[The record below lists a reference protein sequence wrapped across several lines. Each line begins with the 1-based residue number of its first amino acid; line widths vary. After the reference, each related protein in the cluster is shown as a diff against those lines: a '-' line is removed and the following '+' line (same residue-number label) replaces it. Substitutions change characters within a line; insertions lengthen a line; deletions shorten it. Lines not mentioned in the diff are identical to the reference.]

1 MSAILP
7 FLTFFSSVAI
17 IIAGIRIISIKRGD
31 IVELKYIREFVS
43 LAETGSY
50 FETAERLFITTSSL
64 SRHIKA
70 LEEELGMPLFDRT
83 TRKVTLN
90 RHGRLFL
97 PYAKQFVKIDDECAM
112 AFDEEVM
119 YTKGAISI
127 GSIPMMKAYGI
138 SDILRQYRQNN
149 KNVIININE
158 ADSTPL
164 AEMLRKSEIDFAFLR
179 NRHISVDEF
188 DTIPISEDHLVAV
201 LPKSHPLANEKTI
214 TISQLEGEALLLISK
229 NSFMYRLCTDLCRS
243 AGFQAKVVFTSQR
256 AENLVELITQGTGIG
271 LLMSKPVAPILP
283 DNLTIVDIEPRVTTT
298 VFLAFLKDRKFNT
311 ACKRFL
317 DLVKAT
323 PFQGS

>member
-1 MSAILP
+1 M
-7 FLTFFSSVAI
+7 
-17 IIAGIRIISIKRGD
+17 
-31 IVELKYIREFVS
+31 ELKYIREFVS
-43 LAETGSY
+43 LAETSNY

-83 TRKVTLN
+83 TRKVVLN
-90 RHGRLFL
+90 RHGQLFL
-97 PYAKQFVKIDDECAM
+97 PYAKQFVKIDDDCTM
-112 AFDEEVM
+112 AFEEEAM
-119 YTKGAISI
+119 YSKGAIGI

-138 SDILRQYRQNN
+138 SDILRQYRQSN

-188 DTIPISEDHLVAV
+188 DTIPIAEDHLVAV
-201 LPKSHPLANEKTI
+201 LPKAHPLAKQKNI
-214 TISQLEGEALLLISK
+214 AISQLEDEALLLISK
-229 NSFMYRLCTDLCRS
+229 NSVMYKLCTDLCRA

-256 AENLVELITQGTGIG
+256 AENLIELISQGTGIA
-271 LLMSKPVAPILP
+271 LLMSKPIAPILP
-283 DNLTIVDIEPRVTTT
+283 EDLTRVDIEPRVTTT
-298 VFLAFLKDRKFNT
+298 IFLAYLKNRKFNT

-317 DLVKAT
+317 ELVKT
-323 PFQGS
+323 VPFHET

>member
-1 MSAILP
+1 M
-7 FLTFFSSVAI
+7 
-17 IIAGIRIISIKRGD
+17 
-31 IVELKYIREFVS
+31 ELKYIREFVS
-43 LAETGSY
+43 LAETSNY

-83 TRKVTLN
+83 TRKVVLN

-97 PYAKQFVKIDDECAM
+97 PYAKQFVKIDDDCTM
-112 AFDEEVM
+112 AFEEEDM
-119 YTKGAISI
+119 YSKGAIGI

-138 SDILRQYRQNN
+138 SDILLQYRQSN

-188 DTIPISEDHLVAV
+188 DTIPIAEDHLVAV
-201 LPKSHPLANEKTI
+201 LPKAHPLAKQKNI
-214 TISQLEGEALLLISK
+214 AISQLEGEALLLISK
-229 NSFMYRLCTDLCRS
+229 NSVMYKLCTDLCRG

-256 AENLVELITQGTGIG
+256 AENLIELISQGTGIA
-271 LLMSKPVAPILP
+271 LLMSKPIAPILP
-283 DNLTIVDIEPRVTTT
+283 EDLTRVDIEPRVTTT
-298 VFLAFLKDRKFNT
+298 IFLAYLKNRKFNT

-317 DLVKAT
+317 ELVKT
-323 PFQGS
+323 VPFHET

>member
-1 MSAILP
+1 M
-7 FLTFFSSVAI
+7 
-17 IIAGIRIISIKRGD
+17 
-31 IVELKYIREFVS
+31 ELKYIREFVS
-43 LAETGSY
+43 LAETGNY

-83 TRKVTLN
+83 TRKVVLN

-112 AFDEEVM
+112 AFEEEAM
-119 YTKGAISI
+119 YSKGAIGI

-164 AEMLRKSEIDFAFLR
+164 AEMLRKGEIDFAFLR
-179 NRHISVDEF
+179 NRHISVEEF

-201 LPKSHPLANEKTI
+201 LPKAHPLARQKTI
-214 TISQLEGEALLLISK
+214 TISQLEDEALLLISK
-229 NSFMYRLCTDLCRS
+229 NSFMYRLCTDLCRD
-243 AGFQAKVVFTSQR
+243 AGFQPKVVFTSQR
-256 AENLVELITQGTGIG
+256 AENLVELISQGTGIA

-283 DNLTIVDIEPRVTTT
+283 EDLTRVDIEPRVTTT
-298 VFLAFLKDRKFNT
+298 IFLAYLKDRKFNT

-317 DLVKAT
+317 ELVKT
-323 PFQGS
+323 LPFHET

>member
-1 MSAILP
+1 M
-7 FLTFFSSVAI
+7 
-17 IIAGIRIISIKRGD
+17 
-31 IVELKYIREFVS
+31 ELKYIREFVS
-43 LAETGSY
+43 LAETSNY

-83 TRKVTLN
+83 TRKVVLN

-97 PYAKQFVKIDDECAM
+97 PYAKQFVKIDDECTM
-112 AFDEEVM
+112 AFEEEVM
-119 YTKGAISI
+119 YSKGAIGI

-164 AEMLRKSEIDFAFLR
+164 AEMLRKGEIDFAFLR
-179 NRHISVDEF
+179 NRHISVEEF
-188 DTIPISEDHLVAV
+188 DTIPIAEDHLVAV
-201 LPKSHPLANEKTI
+201 LPKAHPLAKQKTI

-229 NSFMYRLCTDLCRS
+229 NSVMYKLCTDLCRA

-256 AENLVELITQGTGIG
+256 AENLIELISQGTGIA
-271 LLMSKPVAPILP
+271 LLMSKPIAPILP
-283 DNLTIVDIEPRVTTT
+283 EDLTRVDIEPRVTTT
-298 VFLAFLKDRKFNT
+298 IFLAYLKNRKFNT

-317 DLVKAT
+317 ELVKT
-323 PFQGS
+323 VPFRET

>member
-1 MSAILP
+1 M
-7 FLTFFSSVAI
+7 
-17 IIAGIRIISIKRGD
+17 
-31 IVELKYIREFVS
+31 ELKYIREFVS

-83 TRKVTLN
+83 TRKVELN

-119 YTKGAISI
+119 YSKGAIGI
-127 GSIPMMKAYGI
+127 GSIPMMKAYNI
-138 SDILRQYRQNN
+138 SRILQQYRQNN
-149 KNVIININE
+149 KNVIINIHE

-164 AEMLRKSEIDFAFLR
+164 AEILRKSEIDFAFLR
-179 NRHISVDEF
+179 NKHISVEEF
-188 DTIPISEDHLVAV
+188 ETIPISQDHLVAV
-201 LPKSHPLANEKTI
+201 LPKNHPLARQKKI
-214 TISQLEGEALLLISK
+214 TIDQLENESLLLISK
-229 NSFMYRLCTDLCRS
+229 NSYMYRLCTDLCRS
-243 AGFQAKVVFTSQR
+243 AGFQPKVVFTSQR
-256 AENLVELITQGTGIG
+256 AENLVELIGQGTGIA

-283 DNLTIVDIEPRVTTT
+283 DNLTLVDIEPRVTPT
-298 VFLAFLKDRKFNT
+298 VFLAYLKDRKFNT

-317 DLVKAT
+317 VLVKT
-323 PFQGS
+323 VPFEEG

>member
-1 MSAILP
+1 M
-7 FLTFFSSVAI
+7 
-17 IIAGIRIISIKRGD
+17 
-31 IVELKYIREFVS
+31 ELKYIREFVS
-43 LAETGSY
+43 LAETSNY

-83 TRKVTLN
+83 TRKVVLN

-97 PYAKQFVKIDDECAM
+97 PYAKQFVKIDDECTM
-112 AFDEEVM
+112 AFEEEAM
-119 YTKGAISI
+119 YSKGAIGI

-164 AEMLRKSEIDFAFLR
+164 AEMLRKGEIDFAFLR

-188 DTIPISEDHLVAV
+188 ETIPISEDHLVTV
-201 LPKSHPLANEKTI
+201 LPKAHPLARQKTI
-214 TISQLEGEALLLISK
+214 AISQLEGESLLLISK
-229 NSFMYRLCTDLCRS
+229 NSFMYKLCTDLCRN

-256 AENLVELITQGTGIG
+256 AENLVELIEQGTGIA

-283 DNLTIVDIEPRVTTT
+283 DSLTFVAVEPRVTTT
-298 VFLAFLKDRKFNT
+298 VFLAYQKDRKFNA
-311 ACKRFL
+311 ACKRFIE
-317 DLVKAT
+317 LVKT
-323 PFQGS
+323 IPFQSG

>member
-1 MSAILP
+1 M
-7 FLTFFSSVAI
+7 
-17 IIAGIRIISIKRGD
+17 
-31 IVELKYIREFVS
+31 ELKYIREFVS
-43 LAETGSY
+43 LAETSNY

-83 TRKVTLN
+83 TRKVVLN

-97 PYAKQFVKIDDECAM
+97 PYAKQFVKIDDDCTM
-112 AFDEEVM
+112 AFEEEAM
-119 YTKGAISI
+119 YSKGAIGI

-138 SDILRQYRQNN
+138 SDILRQYRQSN

-188 DTIPISEDHLVAV
+188 DTIPIAEDHLVAV
-201 LPKSHPLANEKTI
+201 LPKAHPLAKQKNI
-214 TISQLEGEALLLISK
+214 AISQLEDEALLLISK
-229 NSFMYRLCTDLCRS
+229 NSVMYKLCTDLCRA

-256 AENLVELITQGTGIG
+256 AENLIELISQGTGIA
-271 LLMSKPVAPILP
+271 LLMSKPIAPILP
-283 DNLTIVDIEPRVTTT
+283 EDLTRVDIEPRVTTT
-298 VFLAFLKDRKFNT
+298 IFLAYLKNRRFNT

-317 DLVKAT
+317 ELVKT
-323 PFQGS
+323 VPFHET

>member
-1 MSAILP
+1 M
-7 FLTFFSSVAI
+7 
-17 IIAGIRIISIKRGD
+17 
-31 IVELKYIREFVS
+31 ELKYIREFVS

-83 TRKVTLN
+83 TRKVVLN

-97 PYAKQFVKIDDECAM
+97 PYAKQFVKIDDECTM
-112 AFDEEVM
+112 AFEEEAM
-119 YTKGAISI
+119 YSKDAIGI

-164 AEMLRKSEIDFAFLR
+164 AEMLRKGEIDFAFLR
-179 NRHISVDEF
+179 NRHISVEEF
-188 DTIPISEDHLVAV
+188 ETIPISEDHLLAV
-201 LPKSHPLANEKTI
+201 LPKAHPLAKQKTI
-214 TISQLEGEALLLISK
+214 AVSQLEGESLLLISK
-229 NSFMYRLCTDLCRS
+229 NSFMYKLCTDLCRS
-243 AGFQAKVVFTSQR
+243 AGFQPKVVFTSQR
-256 AENLVELITQGTGIG
+256 AENLVELISQGTGIA
-271 LLMSKPVAPILP
+271 LLMSKPVDPILP
-283 DNLTIVDIEPRVTTT
+283 EDLTHVDIEPRVTTT
-298 VFLAFLKDRKFNT
+298 VFLAYVKERKFNT

-317 DLVKAT
+317 ELVRT
-323 PFQGS
+323 VPFHET

>member
-1 MSAILP
+1 M
-7 FLTFFSSVAI
+7 
-17 IIAGIRIISIKRGD
+17 
-31 IVELKYIREFVS
+31 ELKYIREFVS
-43 LAETGSY
+43 LAETSNY

-83 TRKVTLN
+83 TRKVVLN

-97 PYAKQFVKIDDECAM
+97 PYAKQFVKIDDECTM
-112 AFDEEVM
+112 AFEEEVM
-119 YTKGAISI
+119 YSKGAIGI

-138 SDILRQYRQNN
+138 SDILRQYRQSN

-188 DTIPISEDHLVAV
+188 DTIPIAEDHLVAV
-201 LPKSHPLANEKTI
+201 LPKAHPLAKQKTI
-214 TISQLEGEALLLISK
+214 AIDQLEGEALLLISK
-229 NSFMYRLCTDLCRS
+229 NSVMYKLCTDLCRA

-256 AENLVELITQGTGIG
+256 AENLIELISQGTGIA
-271 LLMSKPVAPILP
+271 LLMSKPIAPILP
-283 DNLTIVDIEPRVTTT
+283 EDLTRVDIEPRVTTT
-298 VFLAFLKDRKFNT
+298 IFLAYLKNRRFNT

-317 DLVKAT
+317 ELVKT
-323 PFQGS
+323 VPFHET

>member
-1 MSAILP
+1 M
-7 FLTFFSSVAI
+7 
-17 IIAGIRIISIKRGD
+17 
-31 IVELKYIREFVS
+31 ELKYIREFVS
-43 LAETGSY
+43 LAETSNY

-83 TRKVTLN
+83 TRKVVLN

-97 PYAKQFVKIDDECAM
+97 PYAKQFVKIDDDCTM
-112 AFDEEVM
+112 AFEEEAM
-119 YTKGAISI
+119 YSKGAIGI

-138 SDILRQYRQNN
+138 SDILRQYRQSN

-188 DTIPISEDHLVAV
+188 DTIPIAEDHLVAV
-201 LPKSHPLANEKTI
+201 LPKAHPLAKQKTI
-214 TISQLEGEALLLISK
+214 TIDQLENEALLLISK
-229 NSFMYRLCTDLCRS
+229 NSVMYKLCTDLCRA

-256 AENLVELITQGTGIG
+256 AENLIELISQGTGIA
-271 LLMSKPVAPILP
+271 LLMSKPIAPILP
-283 DNLTIVDIEPRVTTT
+283 EDLTRVDIEPRVTTT
-298 VFLAFLKDRKFNT
+298 IFLAYLKNRKFNT

-317 DLVKAT
+317 ELVKT
-323 PFQGS
+323 VPFHET

>member
-1 MSAILP
+1 M
-7 FLTFFSSVAI
+7 
-17 IIAGIRIISIKRGD
+17 
-31 IVELKYIREFVS
+31 ELKYIREFVS
-43 LAETGSY
+43 LAETSNY

-83 TRKVTLN
+83 TRKVVLN

-97 PYAKQFVKIDDECAM
+97 PYAKQFVKIDDDCTM
-112 AFDEEVM
+112 AFEEEAM
-119 YTKGAISI
+119 YSKGAIGI

-138 SDILRQYRQNN
+138 SDILRQYRQSN

-164 AEMLRKSEIDFAFLR
+164 ADMLRKGEIDFAFLR

-188 DTIPISEDHLVAV
+188 ETIPISEDHLVAV
-201 LPKSHPLANEKTI
+201 LPKAHPLARQKTI
-214 TISQLEGEALLLISK
+214 ASDQLEDEALLLISK
-229 NSFMYRLCTDLCRS
+229 NSVMYKLCTDLCRA

-256 AENLVELITQGTGIG
+256 AENLIELISQGTGIA
-271 LLMSKPVAPILP
+271 LLMSKPIAPILP
-283 DNLTIVDIEPRVTTT
+283 EDLTRVDIEPRVTTT
-298 VFLAFLKDRKFNT
+298 IFLAYLKNRKFNT

-317 DLVKAT
+317 ELVKT
-323 PFQGS
+323 VPFHET